1 MVGQTYKKN
10 SHAGLAYQLITF
22 PSLVRIMAINVQENI
37 DTTHET
43 MITPMHISTCLMYI
57 PLLISVSDN
66 AEFDCITQIYSR
78 KREPI
83 WGLLAQPDLNNNYI
97 FLLLRALCIFKW
109 IEYPA
114 IIILAILT
122 VLAMYC
128 GHLITNA
135 PKKSKNTRL
144 PRVSCASVSDK

>member
-83 WGLLAQPDLNNNYI
+83 
-97 FLLLRALCIFKW
+97 
-109 IEYPA
+109 
-114 IIILAILT
+114 
-122 VLAMYC
+122 
-128 GHLITNA
+128 
-135 PKKSKNTRL
+135 
-144 PRVSCASVSDK
+144 